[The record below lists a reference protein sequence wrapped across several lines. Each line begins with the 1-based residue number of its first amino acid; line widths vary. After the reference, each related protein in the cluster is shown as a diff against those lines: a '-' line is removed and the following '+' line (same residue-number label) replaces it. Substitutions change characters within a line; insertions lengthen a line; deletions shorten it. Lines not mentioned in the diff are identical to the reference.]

1 MKKMVKVLI
10 YFYVFWAVMFA
21 DYSDAHAWER
31 WMWCGQEKVWVGD
44 SLAEVQMLCGQ
55 PEGALRGPAM
65 IVTENQGPVSITRF
79 VQTIIY
85 LYPGYN
91 GKKYYLRFENLEL
104 VSIAQE
110 FWGKIPRR

>member
-1 MKKMVKVLI
+1 MKKLI
-10 YFYVFWAVMFA
+10 YVLVFYAVMFA

-31 WMWCGQEKVWVGD
+31 WMWCGHEKAWIGD
-44 SLAEVQMLCGQ
+44 SLAEVQMKCGQ

-79 VQTIIY
+79 VQTVIY